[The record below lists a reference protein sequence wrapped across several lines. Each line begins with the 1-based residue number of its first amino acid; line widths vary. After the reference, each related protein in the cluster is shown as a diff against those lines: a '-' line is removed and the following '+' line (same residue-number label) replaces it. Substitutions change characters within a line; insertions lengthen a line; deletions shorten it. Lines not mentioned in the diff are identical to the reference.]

1 LSESL
6 GRVFELWSDA
16 HREILGHGAAEK
28 VFILNG
34 IVLHEVVIMP
44 DRLEVGNAVAKRGEL
59 GRGVIRGVE
68 LVNAG
73 SVDIPVIVM
82 NGAEDG
88 PTLLLMSTQ
97 HGTEIQGIE
106 VIRRVMRE
114 KLSLRN
120 LRGAVIGIPVGNPL
134 AFTHHQ
140 YLSWIDNLDV
150 GSVRV
155 DSANGNT
162 TERLA
167 YALWTEA
174 WSKSDLTVNI
184 HCNTRPDSLIYQ
196 SINVSNPKTREKLE
210 RMAKAFGVTTIVS
223 DEQTGDEAPPTLGN
237 LAAKKGIPV
246 ILEELIDGRW
256 ISEPSTSVGVRGV
269 LNIMKAFN
277 MIDGKTEPQIGI
289 PIVPGINRFAG
300 IVRASRGGLI
310 RFLRKPGEL
319 IAQGEAFAEIYD
331 LYGDVIEEVKMPVDG
346 YVWAFPCGQ
355 SLGTSGCLQAV
366 QTGANVAYTFTHE
379 RD

>member
-1 LSESL
+1 MNCWGNGASEN
-6 GRVFELWSDA
+6 A
-16 HREILGHGAAEK
+16 
-28 VFILNG
+28 FILCK
-34 IVLHEVVIMP
+34 IVLPEVVIMP
-44 DRLEVGNAVAKRGEL
+44 DRLQVGNAIVERGEI

-73 SVDIPVIVM
+73 NIDIPVMVM
-82 NGAEDG
+82 NGAMEG

-114 KLSLRN
+114 RLNPRS

-134 AFTHHQ
+134 AFMHHQ

-150 GSVRV
+150 GSVRA
-155 DSANGNT
+155 DSPNGNT

-167 YALWTEA
+167 YALWAEA
-174 WSKSDLTVNI
+174 WSKADLIVNI
-184 HCNTRPDSLIYQ
+184 HCNTRPDSLVYQ
-196 SINVSNPKTREKLE
+196 WINVSNPETREKLE

-223 DEQTGDEAPPTLGN
+223 DEPTLEEAPPTLGN
-237 LAAKKGIPV
+237 LATKKGVPV

-277 MIDGKTEPQIGI
+277 MIDGKTEAQTGI
-289 PIVPGINRFAG
+289 PIVPGVNRFAG
-300 IVRASRGGLI
+300 IVRANRGGLI
-310 RFLRKPGEL
+310 RFLKRPGEL
-319 IAQGEAFAEIYD
+319 IAQGETFAEIYD
-331 LYGDVIEEVKMPVDG
+331 LYGDVVEEVKMPVRG
-346 YVWAFPCGQ
+346 YVWAYPCGQ
-355 SLGTSGCLQAV
+355 SLGTSGGLQAV